1 MLLTIDVGN
10 TNTSFCVFEN
20 NKIVDRFSVSS
31 DIKKTS
37 DEYGAIIF
45 GILSQKKL
53 SEKIKNVAISSV
65 VLPLDDILDEAI
77 KKYLKISAFKITHKI
92 NLPFNIAIDSP
103 KELGADRIANA
114 AYAVKNIKLPAI
126 VIDFGT
132 ATTFDIIDENKC
144 FIGGLIAPGVK
155 IQAQSL
161 TKFTSKLPKLK
172 VESAKTAIAK
182 NTIDAMLAGV
192 VLGHSCMIDGMLE
205 LTEKELGQKST
216 VVACGGYSE
225 ILYSK
230 VKRKF
235 DFIEKDLTHLGIKYL
250 WEFNHV

>member
-1 MLLTIDVGN
+1 MPFEID
-10 TNTSFCVFEN
+10 
-20 NKIVDRFSVSS
+20 
-31 DIKKTS
+31 
-37 DEYGAIIF
+37 
-45 GILSQKKL
+45 
-53 SEKIKNVAISSV
+53 
-65 VLPLDDILDEAI
+65 
-77 KKYLKISAFKITHKI
+77 
-92 NLPFNIAIDSP
+92 IDNP

-114 AYAVKNIKLPAI
+114 AWAVKNIKLPAI

-132 ATTFDIIDENKC
+132 ATTFDIIDENKR
-144 FIGGLIAPGVK
+144 FVGGLIAPGVK

-172 VESAKTAIAK
+172 VESAKNAVAK

-192 VLGHSCMIDGMLE
+192 VLGHGCMIDGMHE
-205 LTEKELGQKST
+205 LTEAELGKKAS

-235 DFIEKDLTHLGIKYL
+235 DLIEKDLTHLGIKYL
-250 WEFNHV
+250 WELNNA